1 MARGLHAGGAL
12 AEKSSRRTAQF
23 GDSKEAARSGGVLPV
38 TRIKI
43 IVEGQTEESFV
54 DAVLAPALWHRQ
66 IYLTPILLGV
76 PGHKGGN
83 VNYARV
89 KKDILLHLRQDP
101 AVYCSTML
109 DFYALGD
116 GFPGVPPPP
125 QLTGLQKALIREQAI
140 YQDILES
147 APDTRAD
154 LRFVPYLQVHEYE
167 GLLFSD
173 PDAFARGLGHQGLS
187 LQLQAVRNAFA
198 TPEDINDDPQSA
210 PSKRVLGIYGSY
222 RKVIE
227 GTVAAQQVGVAT
239 MRQHCP
245 HFNDWVSRLEAAR
258 PLA

>member
-1 MARGLHAGGAL
+1 
-12 AEKSSRRTAQF
+12 
-23 GDSKEAARSGGVLPV
+23 V

-54 DAVLAPALWHRQ
+54 EKVLAPALYPRE

-89 KKDILLHLRQDP
+89 KKDILLHLRQDRT
-101 AVYCSTML
+101 AYCSTML
-109 DFYALGD
+109 DLYGLGE

-125 QLTGLQKALIREQAI
+125 HHPGAVKAVTREQAI
-140 YQDILES
+140 YEDILAS
-147 APDTRAD
+147 APEERPD

-173 PDAFARGLGHQGLS
+173 PDAFARALRQQTLSMHLHQI
-187 LQLQAVRNAFA
+187 RNAFP
-198 TPEDINDDPQSA
+198 TPEDINDDPQLA
-210 PSKRVLGIYGSY
+210 PSKRVLAAYPPY

-227 GTVAAQQVGVAT
+227 GTIAAQEVGITT
-239 MRQHCP
+239 MRQQCP
-245 HFNDWVSRLEAAR
+245 HFHQWVSRLETAP
-258 PLA
+258 PLV